1 MKLYSYFRSSAAYR
15 VRIAL
20 NLKRLDHE
28 LVPVNLLK
36 SEQTGND
43 YKRIQPQG
51 LVPALEVDNGRL
63 IQSMAMLEWLEET
76 CPEPA
81 IIPGDAWQKAQI
93 RSLANIISCDIHP
106 LNNLRV
112 LKYLKSEFEVS
123 DEQKTEWY
131 QHWIKT
137 GFDAFE
143 QQLGDDLFC
152 IGDTPT
158 LADICLIPQVYNALR
173 FNVPLTEYP
182 KIRRIHQHCNEL
194 KAFIDASPEQQPD
207 STL

>member
-20 NLKRLDHE
+20 NLKGLDHE
-28 LVPVNLLK
+28 LIPVNLLK
-36 SEQTGND
+36 SEQTKEQ
-43 YKRIQPQG
+43 YKSIQPQG
-51 LVPALEVDNGRL
+51 LVPAMAVGNNRL
-63 IQSMAMLEWLEET
+63 IQSMAILEWLEET
-76 CPEPA
+76 CPEPT
-81 IIPGDAWQKAQI
+81 IIPGDVWQKAQI

-112 LKYLKSEFEVS
+112 LKYLKSEFAVS
-123 DEQKTEWY
+123 DEQKNQWY
-131 QHWIKT
+131 QHWIKA
-137 GFDAFE
+137 GFEAYE
-143 QQLGDDLFC
+143 QQLGDDYFC

-173 FNVPLTEYP
+173 FKVSLTDYP
-182 KIRRIHQHCNEL
+182 KIQAVHQHCNEL